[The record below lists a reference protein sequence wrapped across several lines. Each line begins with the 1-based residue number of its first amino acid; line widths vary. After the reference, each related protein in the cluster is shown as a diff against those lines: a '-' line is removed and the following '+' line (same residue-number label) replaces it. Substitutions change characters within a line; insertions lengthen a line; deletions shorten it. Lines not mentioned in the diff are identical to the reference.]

1 MVRLFSRPFPTAFIP
16 TDQVAIIFFL
26 FSFFL
31 LLFDIIGERFPKRA
45 KRLFK
50 QRLNGKQWLIV

>member
-1 MVRLFSRPFPTAFIP
+1 LGFGQVRGP
-16 TDQVAIIFFL
+16 DQVAIIFFL

-31 LLFDIIGERFPKRA
+31 LLFDITGERFPKWA

-50 QRLNGKQWLIV
+50 RRLNGKQ